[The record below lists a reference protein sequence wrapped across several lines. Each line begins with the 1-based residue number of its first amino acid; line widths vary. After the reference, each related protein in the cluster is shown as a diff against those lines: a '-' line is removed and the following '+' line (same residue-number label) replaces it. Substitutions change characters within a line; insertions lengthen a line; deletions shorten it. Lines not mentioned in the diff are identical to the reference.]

1 MITLY
6 LLTDSTMDRWLVN
19 AIQKSEMDSKIY
31 V

>member
-6 LLTDSTMDRWLVN
+6 LLTDSTMDRWLAD
-19 AIQKSEMDSKIY
+19 AIQKSELNSEIC